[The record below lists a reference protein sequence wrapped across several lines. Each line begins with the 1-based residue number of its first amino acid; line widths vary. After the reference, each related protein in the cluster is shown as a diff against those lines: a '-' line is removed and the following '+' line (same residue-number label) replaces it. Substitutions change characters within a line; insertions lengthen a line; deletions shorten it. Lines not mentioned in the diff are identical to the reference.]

1 MLILLLVFAQ
11 APSIS
16 LPPSIQAKPGRLIQI
31 VAKTDAKT
39 VRWFLSSP
47 TDADLIIMESTKS
60 AIFSATEPG
69 KYRLVAYT
77 AIADVPSE
85 PAICDIT
92 VGSLPAPPVIPSD
105 PLATSIAAIWGALD
119 EPEKLASKEG
129 LVQAYKAGLAL
140 TSDPKILDVGA
151 FNASLIA
158 LRRARVGDSRLVTI
172 RDRISDEWATLGND
186 PSAPFTA
193 DTRLKAASIINRVIA
208 ALEVLR

>member
-11 APSIS
+11 TPSIS
-16 LPPSIQAKPGRLIQI
+16 LPASIQAKPGRLIQI

-47 TDADLIIMESTKS
+47 ADADLIIMESSKQ
-60 AIFSATEPG
+60 AIFSAMEPG
-69 KYRLVAYT
+69 RYRLVAYT
-77 AIADVPSE
+77 ASGDVPSD

-92 VGSLPAPPVIPSD
+92 VGLTPSPVNPTD

-119 EPEKLASKEG
+119 EPERLLSKDG
-129 LVQAYKAGLAL
+129 LTQAYKAGLLL

-151 FNASLIA
+151 FNAALVA
-158 LRRARVGDSRLVTI
+158 LRRARVGDSKLVTI

-193 DTRLKAASIINRVIA
+193 DMRLKAAAIINRVVA